1 MENIMSNETETQENQ
16 EEKFVY
22 EVEDDAPVAE
32 EKVETSPGKKDEE
45 DRTIVQEKSE
55 EPEEVET
62 YSDNVQK
69 RINQLTAKRKQA
81 LEEAEAAFN
90 FAQQQKEENEK
101 LKQQLNQLNQGYTSE
116 FGNRIESQTAQ
127 AKKLY
132 KEAFDAG
139 DAEKMSEASD
149 LMAKLAIENE
159 RLRIQKART
168 EQTATTGDNEA
179 KGNVQ
184 ETAPQT
190 RQATQEPQNL
200 DPKLQKWLDNN
211 SWFGVDKVMTSGAR
225 AIHEQLVGEEGFD
238 PSTDEYYAEVSRR
251 IATEFPHKFK
261 GGQKNTQSVAPA
273 SSGRSLKKGGKKT
286 IELTPGQVAFAKK
299 MRIPLEKYAQE
310 VAKIEKQKGVA

>member
-1 MENIMSNETETQENQ
+1 MNNETEAQEVQ

-22 EVEDDAPVAE
+22 EVEDDAPVSE
-32 EKVETSPGKKDEE
+32 EKVETLPEQKEE
-45 DRTIVQEKSE
+45 ENRTIVREKSQ
-55 EPEEVET
+55 EPEELEN
-62 YSDNVQK
+62 YSKDVQK

-90 FAQQQKEENEK
+90 FAQQQKSENDQ

-168 EQTATTGDNEA
+168 EQTRATGNNEE
-179 KGNVQ
+179 KSDVEQ
-184 ETAPQT
+184 KTSQT
-190 RQATQEPQNL
+190 RQAAQKQDL

-211 SWFGVDKVMTSGAR
+211 SWFGTDMIMTSGAR
-225 AIHEQLVGEEGFD
+225 AIHEQLVGQEGFD
-238 PSTDEYYAEVSRR
+238 PSTDDYYAEVSKRM
-251 IATEFPHKFK
+251 AVEFPHKFK

-273 SSGRSLKKGGKKT
+273 SNGRSLKKGGKKT

-310 VAKIEKQKGVA
+310 VAKIEKTKRVA

>member
-1 MENIMSNETETQENQ
+1 MNNETQTQEVE

-22 EVEDDAPVAE
+22 EVEDDTPVAE
-32 EKVETSPGKKDEE
+32 EKVETSPEKKEEE
-45 DRTIVQEKSE
+45 DRTIVREKSE
-55 EPEEVET
+55 EPEELEN
-62 YSDNVQK
+62 YSKDVQK

-90 FAQQQKEENEK
+90 FAQQQKDENEK
-101 LKQQLNQLNQGYTSE
+101 LKQQLSQLNQGYTSE

-139 DAEKMSEASD
+139 DADKMSEASD

-168 EQTATTGDNEA
+168 EQTRATGNNEE
-179 KGNVQ
+179 KGNVEQ
-184 ETAPQT
+184 NTPQT
-190 RQATQEPQNL
+190 RQTAQKQDL

-211 SWFGVDKVMTSGAR
+211 SWFGTDMIMTSGAR
-225 AIHEQLVGEEGFD
+225 AIHEQLVGQEGFD
-238 PSTDEYYAEVSRR
+238 PSTDDYYAEVSKRM
-251 IATEFPHKFK
+251 ATEFPHKFK

-310 VAKIEKQKGVA
+310 VAKIEKTKGVA

>member
-1 MENIMSNETETQENQ
+1 MNNDTQTQEAQ
-16 EEKFVY
+16 EENFVY
-22 EVEDDAPVAE
+22 EIEDETPVVEKKLETKP
-32 EKVETSPGKKDEE
+32 EKEVEE
-45 DRTIVQEKSE
+45 DRTIVQEKTE
-55 EPEEVET
+55 EPEELEA

-81 LEEAEAAFN
+81 LEEADAAYN
-90 FAQQQKEENEK
+90 FAQQQKDENEQ

-139 DAEKMSEASD
+139 DADKMSEASD

-168 EQTATTGDNEA
+168 EQAGTTRDNEA
-179 KGNVQ
+179 KGDVQ
-184 ETAPQT
+184 QTPTQT
-190 RQATQEPQNL
+190 RQTPQKQDL

-211 SWFGVDKVMTSGAR
+211 SWFGTDMVMTRGAQ
-225 AIHEQLVGEEGFD
+225 AIHEQLVAQEGFD
-238 PSTDEYYAEVSRR
+238 PSTDDYYSEVSKRM
-251 IATEFPHKFK
+251 AGEFPHKFK
-261 GGQKNTQSVAPA
+261 GVQKNAQSVAPA
-273 SSGRSLKKGGKKT
+273 SSGRSIKKGGKKT

-310 VAKIEKQKGVA
+310 VAKIEKNKGAA

>member
-1 MENIMSNETETQENQ
+1 MNNETEAQEVQ

-22 EVEDDAPVAE
+22 EVEDDAPVSE
-32 EKVETSPGKKDEE
+32 EKVETLPEQKEE
-45 DRTIVQEKSE
+45 ENRTIVREKSQ
-55 EPEEVET
+55 EPEELEN
-62 YSDNVQK
+62 YSKDVQK

-90 FAQQQKEENEK
+90 FAQQQKSENDQ

-168 EQTATTGDNEA
+168 EQTRATGNNEE
-179 KGNVQ
+179 KSDVEQ
-184 ETAPQT
+184 KTSQT
-190 RQATQEPQNL
+190 RQAAQKQDL

-211 SWFGVDKVMTSGAR
+211 SWFGTDMIMTSGAR
-225 AIHEQLVGEEGFD
+225 AIHEQLVGQEGFD
-238 PSTDEYYAEVSRR
+238 PSTDDYYAEVSKRM
-251 IATEFPHKFK
+251 AVEFPHKFK

-273 SSGRSLKKGGKKT
+273 SNGRSLKKGGKKT

-310 VAKIEKQKGVA
+310 VAKIEKTKGVA

>member
-1 MENIMSNETETQENQ
+1 MESMMNNDTQTQEAQ
-16 EEKFVY
+16 EENFVY
-22 EVEDDAPVAE
+22 EVEDETPVV
-32 EKVETSPGKKDEE
+32 EKKLETKPEKEVEE
-45 DRTIVQEKSE
+45 DRTIVQEKTE
-55 EPEEVET
+55 EPEELEA

-81 LEEAEAAFN
+81 LEEADAAYN
-90 FAQQQKEENEK
+90 FAQQQKDENEQ

-139 DAEKMSEASD
+139 DADKMSEASD

-168 EQTATTGDNEA
+168 EQAGTTRDNEA
-179 KGNVQ
+179 KGDVQ
-184 ETAPQT
+184 QTPTQT
-190 RQATQEPQNL
+190 RQTPQKQDL

-211 SWFGVDKVMTSGAR
+211 SWFGTDMVMTRGAQ
-225 AIHEQLVGEEGFD
+225 AIHEQLVAQEGFD
-238 PSTDEYYAEVSRR
+238 PSTDDYYSEVSKRM
-251 IATEFPHKFK
+251 AGEFPHKFK
-261 GGQKNTQSVAPA
+261 GVQKNAQSVAPA
-273 SSGRSLKKGGKKT
+273 SSGRSIKKGGKKT
-286 IELTPGQVAFAKK
+286 IELSPGQVAFAKK

-310 VAKIEKQKGVA
+310 VAKIEKNKGAA

>member
-1 MENIMSNETETQENQ
+1 MDNEAQTEEVQ

-22 EVEDDAPVAE
+22 EVEDEAPVAE
-32 EKVETSPGKKDEE
+32 EKVETSPEKKDEE
-45 DRTIVQEKSE
+45 DRTIVREKSE
-55 EPEEVET
+55 EPEELEN
-62 YSDNVQK
+62 YSKDVQK

-90 FAQQQKEENEK
+90 FAQQQKDENEK
-101 LKQQLNQLNQGYTSE
+101 LKQQLSQLNQGYTSE

-168 EQTATTGDNEA
+168 EQTKATGNNEE
-179 KGNVQ
+179 KGNVEQ
-184 ETAPQT
+184 NTSQT
-190 RQATQEPQNL
+190 RQTPQKQEL

-211 SWFGVDKVMTSGAR
+211 TWFGQDMVMTSGAR
-225 AIHEQLVGEEGFD
+225 AIHEQLVGQEGFD
-238 PSTDEYYAEVSRR
+238 PSTDDYYAEVSKRM
-251 IATEFPHKFK
+251 AVEFPHKFK

-273 SSGRSLKKGGKKT
+273 SNGRSLKKGGKKT

>member
-1 MENIMSNETETQENQ
+1 MDNEAQTEEVQ

-22 EVEDDAPVAE
+22 EVEDEAPVAE
-32 EKVETSPGKKDEE
+32 EKVETSPEKKDEE
-45 DRTIVQEKSE
+45 DRTIVREKSE
-55 EPEEVET
+55 NSEELEN
-62 YSDNVQK
+62 YSKDVQK

-90 FAQQQKEENEK
+90 FAQQQKDENEK
-101 LKQQLNQLNQGYTSE
+101 LKQQLSQLNQGYTSE

-159 RLRIQKART
+159 RLRIQKVRT
-168 EQTATTGDNEA
+168 EQAGAVGNNEA
-179 KGNVQ
+179 QSGNQ
-184 ETAPQT
+184 QNAQKT
-190 RQATQEPQNL
+190 RQTPQKQEL
-200 DPKLQKWLDNN
+200 DPKLQKWLNNN
-211 SWFGVDKVMTSGAR
+211 SWFGTDMVMTRGAQ
-225 AIHEQLVGEEGFD
+225 AIHEQLVAQEGFD

-251 IATEFPHKFK
+251 IAGEFPHKFK
-261 GGQKNTQSVAPA
+261 GGQKNAQSVAPA

>member
-1 MENIMSNETETQENQ
+1 MENMMNNETETQEAQ

-22 EVEDDAPVAE
+22 EVEEDAPVAE
-32 EKVETSPGKKDEE
+32 EKAETSPEKKDEE
-45 DRTIVQEKSE
+45 DRTIVREKSE
-55 EPEEVET
+55 ESEEHEN
-62 YSDNVQK
+62 YSKDVQK

-90 FAQQQKEENEK
+90 FAQQQKNENEQ
-101 LKQQLNQLNQGYTSE
+101 LKQQLSQLNQGYTSE

-159 RLRIQKART
+159 RLRIQKARVD
-168 EQTATTGDNEA
+168 QTRATGDNET
-179 KGNVQ
+179 KGNVEQ
-184 ETAPQT
+184 NVSQA
-190 RQATQEPQNL
+190 RQTQEKQDL

-211 SWFGVDKVMTSGAR
+211 SWFGTDMIMTSGAR
-225 AIHEQLVGEEGFD
+225 AIHEQLVGQEGFD
-238 PSTDEYYAEVSRR
+238 PSTDDYYTEVSRR
-251 IATEFPHKFK
+251 MAIEFPHKFK